1 MKSKRFIITIFAVFV
16 IFCGILLLLNRKTVD
31 NHLNA
36 VDVNDLVCTI
46 EENWDTNQLNDE
58 EVRGINEL
66 ADRYNFGV
74 AILDLSGKSYYK
86 TQQMESDTMKNAI
99 EHGDTIMDLH
109 CDGSIVGK
117 VLISNLNI
125 DSQMQQEFIWR
136 MIVLSIVLVGIF
148 LIAYIV
154 YLERK
159 IIAPFQK
166 LKQFARNVAAGNL
179 ETPLEMDRENIFGAF
194 TESFDIMREQ
204 LYQARENEREANE
217 SKKELVASL
226 SHDIKTPLA
235 SIKAMSEL
243 LEITINDPKQL
254 EKVQAIEKKAIQIE
268 QLTNNLFQ
276 STLEE
281 LQTLKV
287 EVREEESTVIEELIT
302 TADYRQRVT
311 YTNIPGCIICCDR
324 LRLEQVFDNI
334 IANSYKYA
342 DTKIDITSR
351 IIDSTLEIRFKDYG
365 QGVSETDLPLLTQ
378 KFYRGKNA
386 EGKTGAGIG
395 LYMSKYFMEQMGGTL
410 VPHNLEDGFEVVVTV
425 PLSMLR

>member
-1 MKSKRFIITIFAVFV
+1 MKSRRVIITIFVVFS
-16 IFCGILLLLNRKTVD
+16 IFCGILLSLNTKTVD

-36 VDVNDLVCTI
+36 VDVNDLVRTI
-46 EENWDTNQLNDE
+46 EENWDTHQLGDE
-58 EVRGINEL
+58 EIKRINEL

-74 AILDLSGKSYYK
+74 ALLDLSGTCYYK
-86 TQQMESDTMKNAI
+86 TKQMKSDTLKEAI
-99 EHGDTIMDLH
+99 EHGSTIMDLH
-109 CDGSIVGK
+109 YSGSIAGK

-125 DSQMQQEFIWR
+125 DSQMQQVFIRR
-136 MIVLSIVLVGIF
+136 MLVLSIVLVGIF
-148 LIAYIV
+148 LILYIV

-159 IIAPFQK
+159 IIAPFQR
-166 LKQFARNVAAGNL
+166 LNQFARNVAAGNL

-254 EKVQAIEKKAIQIE
+254 EKVQSIEKKAIQIE

-281 LQTLKV
+281 LHTLKV
-287 EVREEESTVIEELIT
+287 EVRDEESIIIEELIT
-302 TADYRQRVT
+302 IADYQHRVT
-311 YTNIPGCIICCDR
+311 NLNIPGCIVCCDR

-342 DTKIDITSR
+342 DTKINIASR
-351 IIDSTLEIRFKDYG
+351 IIDSILEIRFKDFG
-365 QGVSETDLPLLTQ
+365 QGVLESDLPLLTQ

-395 LYMSKYFMEQMGGTL
+395 LYMSKYFMDQMGGSL
-410 VPHNLEDGFEVVVTV
+410 LLHNCEDGFEVVIEV
-425 PLSMLR
+425 PLAMLR